1 MKALQLAISFIILMA
16 LSNLYKKLKLNDDK
30 STSQYYHNMVDKYL
44 LNKNALGMGNKP
56 ILWIY
61 VQNDSPIIPE
71 VNSRFWL
78 NFGSR
83 STHNFNQPYQYLTI
97 KSIIDKCGQDFNICL
112 IDDAAFKKLIPNW
125 VIDLQTIA
133 IPIRIRIRLLAL
145 TSLLNIYGG
154 MLVPSSF
161 VCFQSL
167 KNLYE
172 TSITADKFFVGQFQ
186 NKTCNESLRNQDVI
200 PAPFFM
206 GGAAQDPTMKAFIE
220 YLEILNSND
229 FTAQPDFLGDINN
242 WLNTNIQNGKIMS
255 LDGTL
260 IGTQKKDGSTI
271 YVEELVGS
279 TFIELHPL
287 ALGLYIPWN
296 ELIIRTN
303 LQWFVRLSP
312 EQVLTS
318 NTMIGKYLL
327 INNQK

>member
-1 MKALQLAISFIILMA
+1 MA
-16 LSNLYKKLKLNDDK
+16 LSSIYKKLKLNDDATT
-30 STSQYYHNMVDKYL
+30 STYYHNMVDKYL

-78 NFGSR
+78 DFGSR

-112 IDDAAFKKLIPNW
+112 IDDAAFKKLLPNW

-161 VCFQSL
+161 ACFQSL
-167 KNLYE
+167 KDLYE
-172 TSITADKFFVGQFQ
+172 TSVAADKIFVGQFQ
-186 NKTCNESLRNQDVI
+186 NRNCNEALNLQNVT

-206 GGAAQDPTMKAFIE
+206 GGKAGNSTMRSFIE
-220 YLEILNSND
+220 YLEILNSKD
-229 FTAQPDFLGDINN
+229 FTAQPDFVGDINN
-242 WLNTNIQNGKIMS
+242 WLNTNVRNGKIMS

-260 IGTQKKDGSTI
+260 IGTQKKDGSLI
-271 YVEELVGS
+271 HVEELVGS
-279 TFIELHPL
+279 TFIELHPQ

-296 ELIIRTN
+296 ELILRTS

-327 INNQK
+327 INN